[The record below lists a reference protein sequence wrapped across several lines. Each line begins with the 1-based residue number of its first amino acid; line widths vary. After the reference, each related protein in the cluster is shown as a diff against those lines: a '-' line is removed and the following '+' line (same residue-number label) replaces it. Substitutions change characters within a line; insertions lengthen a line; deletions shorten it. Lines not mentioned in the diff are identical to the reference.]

1 MMTMNKQKRFVS
13 TLFVFVFY
21 VGVNY
26 FLIHGNIENNYLTSL
41 LLVLVN
47 SIFIIIL
54 RILLN
59 GLFNVSR
66 NLLIFSIIILLL
78 LLGVPLLFVV
88 LT

>member
-1 MMTMNKQKRFVS
+1 MTKNKQKRFVGA
-13 TLFVFVFY
+13 LLVFVFY

-26 FLIHGNIENNYLTSL
+26 FLIHGNFEKNYLTG
-41 LLVLVN
+41 LLVVFVN

-66 NLLIFSIIILLL
+66 SLLVFSIIILLL
-78 LLGVPLLFVV
+78 LIGVPLLLVV